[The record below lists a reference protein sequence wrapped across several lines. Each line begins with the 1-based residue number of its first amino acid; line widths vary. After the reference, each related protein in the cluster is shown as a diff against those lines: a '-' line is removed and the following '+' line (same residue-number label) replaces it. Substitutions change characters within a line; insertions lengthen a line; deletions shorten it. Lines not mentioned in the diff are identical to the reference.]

1 MQPTNL
7 SGMLELDEII
17 NGYLDENLMPQS
29 KYRRISG
36 LAIRGWRLFYRD
48 STGFPQETVL
58 TVLANGTA
66 VLPVGALNSISVSVL
81 NQRGEKASLV
91 YDSLLAFTD
100 AESPTR
106 TSQHTEQTLATGEE
120 ILFSLQ
126 DSGNLGYV
134 GYGGFGQYGVGSQPT
149 TGRYNIDWENRVM
162 VFQFHHF
169 HPTQVIFEYLSA
181 PCNDGVYM
189 IHPFFEEPLIDYITW
204 RQIKGNPK
212 ASKSEKAEA
221 KRDYDVSYRNA
232 RFSMTPFD
240 PSQMYNQFRQSERL
254 SPKT

>member
-1 MQPTNL
+1 
-7 SGMLELDEII
+7 MLELDEIV
-17 NGYLDENLMPQS
+17 NSYLDENLMPQS

-36 LAIRGWRLFYRD
+36 IAIRGWRLFYRD

-66 VLPVGALNSISVSVL
+66 VLPVGALNAISVSVL
-81 NQRGEKASLV
+81 NERGEKASLV

-100 AESPTR
+100 VESPTR
-106 TSQHTEQTLATGEE
+106 ENQPTEQTLVSGEE
-120 ILFSLQ
+120 LFFSLQ
-126 DSGNLGYV
+126 DNGNLGYV
-134 GYGGFGQYGVGSQPT
+134 GYGGFGTLGVGSQPT

-162 VFQFHHF
+162 VFQFQHF
-169 HPTQVIFEYLSA
+169 CPNQVIFEYLSA
-181 PCNDGVYM
+181 PCNDGVYF

-212 ASKSEKAEA
+212 ASKSDKESS

-232 RFSMTPFD
+232 RMAMSPFN
-240 PSQMYNQFRQSERL
+240 PSDVYNQWRQSERL